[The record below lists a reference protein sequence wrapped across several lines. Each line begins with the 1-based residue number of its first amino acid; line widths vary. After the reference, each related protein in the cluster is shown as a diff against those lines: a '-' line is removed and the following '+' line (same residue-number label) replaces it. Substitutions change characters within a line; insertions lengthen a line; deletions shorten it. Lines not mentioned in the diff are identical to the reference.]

1 MSFYDE
7 SGDCISLADF
17 YYKIEDKWFDL
28 LDWLEA
34 HHVPVYK
41 IVDPLEK
48 RGIPSLPVF
57 VAFLLI
63 LIYVL
68 FSLLGGGIGLGG
80 GGGNVQL
87 VDAATGDCITGA
99 HVEFSNSET
108 YAYDMG
114 DTCKEISIPLGDYT
128 LKVSKSNCENLTT
141 DVTIDEGMNNV
152 SLSMNCGTPSD
163 KVNLCFSPKV
173 VGTVNVIVN
182 KDGKFFKKITN
193 CGTNACSFYAS
204 SVYTYKFETSKEFA
218 SAEEFSAAKLKNY
231 NTENACIRMVGQGSQ
246 VTEDTGKVNVE
257 VRNTAGTLLPGLRV
271 KLVNP
276 QDINGVIA
284 SQTTG
289 YNGSALGMAYFEE
302 KIGVGFKIKVEASA
316 NTSVY
321 VNPTAYNF
329 TREPQ
334 DIKIVLNQNASAPTR
349 ITVIDKTTNLGIW
362 NVFVNFFEQP
372 SGVNNTYTYTNQQG
386 NATMGLRIG
395 FTYRVTFW
403 KNGYKNFGDTI
414 TAGQDKTFYME
425 QVSEDEVGQ
434 IEAAVYFK
442 DDGPVEGAYLT
453 LKKDNED
460 VGANIPRTGPDGIS
474 LIQNVMPGDY
484 CIEVSRDSGAVA
496 SKCADNKVTV
506 LAGET
511 TEKQI
516 AIQETKY
523 KLTVTVKMGNGVV
536 NGTSVQ
542 VTDNFGGFTLK
553 NTTSVFGRAI
563 FSIPET
569 NGGIEV
575 SAYYKAA
582 NGEVFNVVQP
592 MPKIAA
598 DTSTT
603 IYLVPSGNKISFS
616 GAKDAN
622 GNDIDYSTA
631 TFEGGKI
638 YRFVFSLGIFNIQ
651 GDKPDKVKLTVQDTT
666 KGYFEFIPES
676 TVGWINVSSSTP
688 AQTMTY
694 TAEGN
699 FPVGSVYQ
707 IEIPARVKQV
717 FSGVQYHNFTYNA
730 YWNKGPIEITD
741 PASGTYKTPDFKLQA
756 GYCSKYG
763 NFGVC
768 KYILKG
774 SSQLDPNTYTANML
788 DQIKIGIDI
797 TNEGSSAY
805 SGKIEIDDTKS
816 SVVFSEAGI
825 VKHNSSGD
833 FNLIR
838 YMSYLL
844 EDHKITVNHQ
854 GADMVTLAHGD
865 TLKILASSKVVSPPR
880 SQIVPTAG
888 SQNLGDIVF
897 DILGKVAPV
906 VYFDDSVKDSGNV
919 HIYDL
924 TPEIPF
930 KFKENESN
938 LDILKWRI
946 WQGTASLSTMGG
958 SGLSCGNIDLEADEH
973 YSVDHDW
980 DTPDFLVAFDQAC
993 RIIAGGELKIT
1004 LSGTMYDVKPADWTL
1019 NTESCLAFPSETEMT
1034 ANMYASDSCDVE
1046 FELSP
1051 TEQPRVEQP
1060 AGGYC
1065 NSTAPVTVHVKTC
1078 KSLVPSLDVAD
1089 FNSNEIDYS
1098 PRSIANVGVSGKTI
1112 TFGYKGTLLPGA
1124 TDSVQIASKLHASAK
1139 VTAQN
1144 AVIDNTYTLPKFTF
1158 VVQGTEQQQAPT
1170 CTAGQLF
1177 KAERIQKEGTS
1188 ANCAPGMFGSFCNI
1202 EQALGYIKTHT
1213 SDFATMGAVNFQMVG
1228 QELEPQD
1235 IMIIWEQVFGTGY
1248 PVIVADKTYEGTERY
1263 VIDSAAVI
1271 GKGANTATLE
1281 RFTTNTEHVFIT
1293 FSNDVTGQEGL
1304 DYIQL
1309 DMPYQKTISTVGN
1322 KLRTGI
1328 TIDSTVSS
1336 DRTETEGLLQSL
1348 IKDSWNIDYTA
1359 TTGTTH
1365 NLRAEICDFSA
1376 FPDTQVCTS
1385 LKSRIGQDLRISAIY
1400 REITSSGTTIHI
1412 VGNNTAYL
1420 KELINEFDDAIK
1432 SPGTSSKLMVET
1444 GGKYITIAPADC
1456 IPKPSPGGESC
1467 GNNKREGA
1475 EGCDGTDSTNC
1486 PGKCTDSCRC
1496 AIPLDLAFLGK
1507 GFVDL
1512 YAFSDIHDGNDIT
1525 SSTAKTRLTFS
1536 GYNSM
1541 EKIKVADILSDKT
1554 DNTFDGK
1561 AEMILF
1567 GDSEDGK
1574 SKQIVV
1580 LNKNTGTIGV
1590 KDGTISWGVERVFTL
1605 PSIVKNFAVTD
1616 WNGDNKADLAVGTQ
1630 RTLVNGNIQK
1640 RIWIFNNSALLSSGD
1655 LDATKIAS
1663 NSTYWSVDDSLS
1675 SIDAINDGGN
1685 AYLLLSEFG
1694 HDDAFDSG
1702 HHAVYKNTT
1711 VKFGEV
1717 SPPDRVINAE
1727 ITGECSD
1734 VALTGSADGE
1744 LMACLRQ
1751 SGLTLGDNN
1760 IRIYKIF
1767 SSMEQK
1773 IDINSNNQNAEK
1785 ILAGDLN
1792 ADGSP
1797 EFIQGD
1803 FAGDSKDGIAAYK
1816 YDGTEIFSVS
1826 VPDGYRDFSTLD
1838 WETSFGPRVA

>member
-1 MSFYDE
+1 
-7 SGDCISLADF
+7 
-17 YYKIEDKWFDL
+17 
-28 LDWLEA
+28 
-34 HHVPVYK
+34 
-41 IVDPLEK
+41 
-48 RGIPSLPVF
+48 
-57 VAFLLI
+57 
-63 LIYVL
+63 
-68 FSLLGGGIGLGG
+68 
-80 GGGNVQL
+80 
-87 VDAATGDCITGA
+87 
-99 HVEFSNSET
+99 
-108 YAYDMG
+108 
-114 DTCKEISIPLGDYT
+114 
-128 LKVSKSNCENLTT
+128 
-141 DVTIDEGMNNV
+141 
-152 SLSMNCGTPSD
+152 
-163 KVNLCFSPKV
+163 
-173 VGTVNVIVN
+173 
-182 KDGKFFKKITN
+182 
-193 CGTNACSFYAS
+193 
-204 SVYTYKFETSKEFA
+204 
-218 SAEEFSAAKLKNY
+218 
-231 NTENACIRMVGQGSQ
+231 
-246 VTEDTGKVNVE
+246 
-257 VRNTAGTLLPGLRV
+257 
-271 KLVNP
+271 
-276 QDINGVIA
+276 
-284 SQTTG
+284 
-289 YNGSALGMAYFEE
+289 
-302 KIGVGFKIKVEASA
+302 
-316 NTSVY
+316 
-321 VNPTAYNF
+321 
-329 TREPQ
+329 
-334 DIKIVLNQNASAPTR
+334 
-349 ITVIDKTTNLGIW
+349 
-362 NVFVNFFEQP
+362 
-372 SGVNNTYTYTNQQG
+372 
-386 NATMGLRIG
+386 
-395 FTYRVTFW
+395 
-403 KNGYKNFGDTI
+403 
-414 TAGQDKTFYME
+414 
-425 QVSEDEVGQ
+425 
-434 IEAAVYFK
+434 
-442 DDGPVEGAYLT
+442 
-453 LKKDNED
+453 
-460 VGANIPRTGPDGIS
+460 
-474 LIQNVMPGDY
+474 
-484 CIEVSRDSGAVA
+484 
-496 SKCADNKVTV
+496 
-506 LAGET
+506 
-511 TEKQI
+511 
-516 AIQETKY
+516 
-523 KLTVTVKMGNGVV
+523 
-536 NGTSVQ
+536 
-542 VTDNFGGFTLK
+542 
-553 NTTSVFGRAI
+553 
-563 FSIPET
+563 
-569 NGGIEV
+569 
-575 SAYYKAA
+575 
-582 NGEVFNVVQP
+582 
-592 MPKIAA
+592 
-598 DTSTT
+598 
-603 IYLVPSGNKISFS
+603 
-616 GAKDAN
+616 
-622 GNDIDYSTA
+622 
-631 TFEGGKI
+631 
-638 YRFVFSLGIFNIQ
+638 
-651 GDKPDKVKLTVQDTT
+651 
-666 KGYFEFIPES
+666 
-676 TVGWINVSSSTP
+676 
-688 AQTMTY
+688 
-694 TAEGN
+694 
-699 FPVGSVYQ
+699 
-707 IEIPARVKQV
+707 
-717 FSGVQYHNFTYNA
+717 
-730 YWNKGPIEITD
+730 
-741 PASGTYKTPDFKLQA
+741 
-756 GYCSKYG
+756 
-763 NFGVC
+763 
-768 KYILKG
+768 
-774 SSQLDPNTYTANML
+774 
-788 DQIKIGIDI
+788 
-797 TNEGSSAY
+797 
-805 SGKIEIDDTKS
+805 
-816 SVVFSEAGI
+816 
-825 VKHNSSGD
+825 
-833 FNLIR
+833 
-838 YMSYLL
+838 
-844 EDHKITVNHQ
+844 
-854 GADMVTLAHGD
+854 
-865 TLKILASSKVVSPPR
+865 
-880 SQIVPTAG
+880 
-888 SQNLGDIVF
+888 
-897 DILGKVAPV
+897 
-906 VYFDDSVKDSGNV
+906 
-919 HIYDL
+919 
-924 TPEIPF
+924 
-930 KFKENESN
+930 
-938 LDILKWRI
+938 
-946 WQGTASLSTMGG
+946 
-958 SGLSCGNIDLEADEH
+958 
-973 YSVDHDW
+973 
-980 DTPDFLVAFDQAC
+980 
-993 RIIAGGELKIT
+993 
-1004 LSGTMYDVKPADWTL
+1004 
-1019 NTESCLAFPSETEMT
+1019 
-1034 ANMYASDSCDVE
+1034 
-1046 FELSP
+1046 
-1051 TEQPRVEQP
+1051 
-1060 AGGYC
+1060 
-1065 NSTAPVTVHVKTC
+1065 VTVHVKTC

-1124 TDSVQIASKLHASAK
+1124 TDSVQIASKLHASAS
-1139 VTAQN
+1139 VSAQN
-1144 AVIDNTYTLPKFTF
+1144 NAIIDNTYTLPKFTF

-1188 ANCAPGMFGSFCNI
+1188 ANCAPGLFGSFCNI

-1248 PVIVADKTYEGTERY
+1248 PVIVADKAYEGTERY

-1271 GKGANTATLE
+1271 GKGANTVTLE

-1309 DMPYQKTISTVGN
+1309 DMPYQSTVSSLGN

-1336 DRTETEGLLQSL
+1336 SDKTEIEGLLQSL
-1348 IKDSWNIDYTA
+1348 ITDPWGIDYMA

-1365 NLRAEICDFSA
+1365 NLQAEICDFSV

-1400 REITSSGTTIHI
+1400 REITSTGTTIHI

-1420 KELINEFDDAIK
+1420 KELINEFDDAIR

-1444 GGKYITIAPADC
+1444 GGKYITIAPPDC

-1580 LNKNTGTIGV
+1580 LNKNDGTHGV

-1711 VKFGEV
+1711 VKLGEV

-1727 ITGECSD
+1727 VSGECSD
-1734 VALTGSADGE
+1734 VAVTGSADGE

-1760 IRIYKIF
+1760 IRVYKIF